1 MPRSAS
7 GTGVVD
13 LVLSPERIPAAL
25 AEFRERPERVRRRLS
40 STQSNPHSLDY
51 MAPSMRIILNLLNT
65 RFGLDFTHYKAPTIA
80 RRIDRRL
87 SVGREGDLEAY
98 AREVQ
103 DDPRLLDELYDDL
116 LIGVTSFFR
125 DRDVWET
132 LEVSV
137 IPELI
142 ERLGP
147 DDEFRSWVA
156 GSATGEEAY
165 SLAILLIETFEKLG
179 RPINARIFASDM
191 HEGAISKASQ
201 GVYTP
206 ERVAGLLPGRLER
219 FFEERPEGYRV
230 VPEVRKLVV
239 FTPHNV
245 IQEAPFTRL
254 DLVTCRNVLI
264 YFNNTTQQ
272 KTLGLLSFG
281 LKPEGVICIGA
292 SESLGDLHPKFEA
305 IDAKSKIFRKKRE
318 ARIATPPFRPPAMQS
333 ALTHVLKR
341 SGNDRKLETT
351 TASPVSL
358 LSTYDRVLEDF
369 MPPGL
374 LVTRS
379 R

>member
-1 MPRSAS
+1 
-7 GTGVVD
+7 
-13 LVLSPERIPAAL
+13 
-25 AEFRERPERVRRRLS
+25 
-40 STQSNPHSLDY
+40 
-51 MAPSMRIILNLLNT
+51 
-65 RFGLDFTHYKAPTIA
+65 
-80 RRIDRRL
+80 
-87 SVGREGDLEAY
+87 
-98 AREVQ
+98 
-103 DDPRLLDELYDDL
+103 
-116 LIGVTSFFR
+116 
-125 DRDVWET
+125 
-132 LEVSV
+132 
-137 IPELI
+137 
-142 ERLGP
+142 
-147 DDEFRSWVA
+147 
-156 GSATGEEAY
+156 
-165 SLAILLIETFEKLG
+165 
-179 RPINARIFASDM
+179 M

-254 DLVTCRNVLI
+254 DLVTCRNVMI

-379 R
+379 RQLIHAFRGVSKYMIPREGRPSSDVLDYIQPELKAAVAAAIRRVCRDEKPVSYAGIRIETDDGPEMLRLIVKPYSCDKDNEHVLVLFQTQQPTGVVEFEEILSSPAAGEEIEAIDRELQITRENLQASIEELQATNEQHQSANEELTAANEEL